1 MAEASESVLEDVR
14 VVLEYAKEHKL
25 LDAPALQGSN
35 TVFDPV
41 AAKEKFLAG
50 SDYLG
55 VAANFFSMDLLKWAV
70 KGQVVAK
77 VAARAFGKK
86 HFLDPLEKY
95 LKTGSQSSA
104 ARIAAAAISFKEPV
118 GIAVLGE
125 SPGPIG
131 QWRRLSLDLQ
141 TFGLIVVWADLL
153 RQKPYDA
160 ETLAKLTA
168 LSQLA
173 RHCPMNFYHF
183 GVSENL
189 EKDMVKKSFE
199 IMESYRKKEEVH
211 APGGWQVCCL
221 FAAARELQTKEFISG
236 SPPGDAKKGGKEDG
250 GVAVVEFFHDF
261 EFAETS
267 EYKKLDKKMGKDC
280 LLVYERV
287 TKAGLATLMS
297 STWVRR
303 GHKNALDT
311 MTGLVKI
318 SQRMASATTSNSQPE
333 LLQKMR
339 FVMEYLYVRMVAGT
353 LDSQIGTRPLNNFLV
368 VPLTALKLM
377 DYMKLHFPYSRN
389 IEKNHLDKF
398 WSPIE
403 WLKQANSG
411 SQPGHSWV

>member
-1 MAEASESVLEDVR
+1 
-14 VVLEYAKEHKL
+14 
-25 LDAPALQGSN
+25 
-35 TVFDPV
+35 
-41 AAKEKFLAG
+41 
-50 SDYLG
+50 
-55 VAANFFSMDLLKWAV
+55 
-70 KGQVVAK
+70 
-77 VAARAFGKK
+77 
-86 HFLDPLEKY
+86 
-95 LKTGSQSSA
+95 
-104 ARIAAAAISFKEPV
+104 
-118 GIAVLGE
+118 
-125 SPGPIG
+125 
-131 QWRRLSLDLQ
+131 
-141 TFGLIVVWADLL
+141 
-153 RQKPYDA
+153 
-160 ETLAKLTA
+160 
-168 LSQLA
+168 
-173 RHCPMNFYHF
+173 
-183 GVSENL
+183 
-189 EKDMVKKSFE
+189 
-199 IMESYRKKEEVH
+199 
-211 APGGWQVCCL
+211 
-221 FAAARELQTKEFISG
+221 
-236 SPPGDAKKGGKEDG
+236 
-250 GVAVVEFFHDF
+250 
-261 EFAETS
+261 
-267 EYKKLDKKMGKDC
+267 MGKDC

-297 STWVRR
+297 STWVRL